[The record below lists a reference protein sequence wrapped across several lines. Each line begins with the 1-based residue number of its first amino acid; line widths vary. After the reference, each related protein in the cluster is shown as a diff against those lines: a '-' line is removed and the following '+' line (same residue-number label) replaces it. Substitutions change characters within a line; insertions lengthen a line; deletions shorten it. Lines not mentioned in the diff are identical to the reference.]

1 LAGFEGGGSPL
12 LLKRILS
19 AVLGIPIF
27 IYLVY
32 EGKLLFLTG
41 MIFLTVTGLFELRRI
56 LLRMNLKISPV
67 LLYGSG
73 VVFPLLAYFTP
84 HEQQH
89 GLTLILLIH
98 LIILMITF
106 PKYSVGD
113 LASSYLGSC
122 YIGILL
128 SYIILIR
135 KMVPFGFQYV
145 LLVLILTWACDIG
158 AYFSGRLLGRK
169 PLWPRL
175 SPHKTRE
182 GSIGGLILCI
192 GAALLF
198 QAIYPRLFS
207 LLDALMLGILIGS
220 VVQIGDLV
228 ESAFKR
234 LGKVKNS
241 GALIPG
247 HGGILDRF
255 DSLLFSAPA
264 AYFYLKF
271 FL

>member
-1 LAGFEGGGSPL
+1 M

-19 AVLGIPIF
+19 AVIGIPII

-32 EGKLLFLTG
+32 EGRLLFLSG
-41 MIFLTVTGLFELRRI
+41 VIFLTVTGLFELRRI
-56 LLRMNLKISPV
+56 LLRMNLKISPF

-73 VVFPLLAYFTP
+73 MVFPLLAYFSSIEKY
-84 HEQQH
+84 HGVFYI

-135 KMVPFGFQYV
+135 KMVPYGFQYV
-145 LLVLILTWACDIG
+145 LIVLILTWACDIG
-158 AYFSGRLLGRK
+158 AYFSGRLLGRQ

-175 SPHKTRE
+175 SPHKTLE

-192 GAALLF
+192 GSAILL
-198 QAIYPRLFS
+198 QTRYPRLFS
-207 LLDALMLGILIGS
+207 LFDALILGILIGS

-241 GALIPG
+241 GDLIPG

>member
-1 LAGFEGGGSPL
+1 M

-19 AVLGIPIF
+19 AVIGIPILV
-27 IYLVY
+27 YLVY
-32 EGKLLFLTG
+32 EGRLLFLTG
-41 MIFLTVTGLFELRRI
+41 VIFLTVTGLFELRRI
-56 LLRMNLKISPV
+56 LLRMKLKIIPF

-73 VVFPLLAYFTP
+73 LVFPLLAYFTSNDKSGGAFYI
-84 HEQQH
+84 
-89 GLTLILLIH
+89 GLTLILMIH

-122 YIGILL
+122 YIGMLL
-128 SYIILIR
+128 SYLILIR
-135 KMVPFGFQYV
+135 KMVPYGFPYL
-145 LLVLILTWACDIG
+145 LLVLILTWSCDIG
-158 AYFSGRLLGRK
+158 AYFSGRLFGRQ
-169 PLWPRL
+169 PLWPRV
-175 SPHKTRE
+175 SPHKTLE

-192 GAALLF
+192 GSALLL
-198 QAIYPRLFS
+198 QAIYRRLFS
-207 LLDALMLGILIGS
+207 LFDALMLGILIGS

-241 GALIPG
+241 GDLIPG

-264 AYFYLKF
+264 AYLYLKF
-271 FL
+271 FLNP